1 MLPLLCCHA
10 SSPQDKAVAAA
21 VAEAVAKAR
30 EAAEQAQAE
39 AVAGA
44 AAEARAAA
52 VEETTSMLLDL
63 IYLGTVRGCDQ
74 RSEGGALLVAAAWV
88 AAVGAWVSGRRGQ
101 GVAWQMHMGC

>member
-1 MLPLLCCHA
+1 M
-10 SSPQDKAVAAA
+10 AAA

-74 RSEGGALLVAAAWV
+74 RSEGGALVAAAWV
-88 AAVGAWVSGRRGQ
+88 AAVGAWVSGRHGQ